1 MVTKLFIPFTGQGLV
16 MVNDYQLLVGFIGGV
31 YSLMF
36 FLRGLEGILAG
47 DRVRIIV
54 WMVGAVVVAVGGL
67 VLLRVRT
74 SEAGADGELEKP

>member
-1 MVTKLFIPFTGQGLV
+1 

-47 DRVRIIV
+47 DKARIVV
-54 WMVGAVVVAVGGL
+54 WMVGAVIVAVGGL
-67 VLLRVRT
+67 VLMRVRT
-74 SEAGADGELEKP
+74 ADDGADDEVEKR